1 MTTPSAF
8 SGAIRL
14 EIEFRVLGIMSKRRV
29 QVNYTYTPP
38 WPFLDA
44 DAATERSAPFALGFS
59 LAVLTQPGVRVAIE
73 DREPEWVPMYQILE
87 WGVLSSRAHDKLHRL
102 IDADARRQDQ
112 KRREKARRSRSSA
125 GLPDLG

>member
-1 MTTPSAF
+1 MHKEFTMTTPSAF

-59 LAVLTQPGVRVAIE
+59 LAVLTQPEVAS
-73 DREPEWVPMYQILE
+73 Q
-87 WGVLSSRAHDKLHRL
+87 SRIVNPSGFPCIRSWNGAYS
-102 IDADARRQDQ
+102 AAARTTN
-112 KRREKARRSRSSA
+112 ST
-125 GLPDLG
+125 G